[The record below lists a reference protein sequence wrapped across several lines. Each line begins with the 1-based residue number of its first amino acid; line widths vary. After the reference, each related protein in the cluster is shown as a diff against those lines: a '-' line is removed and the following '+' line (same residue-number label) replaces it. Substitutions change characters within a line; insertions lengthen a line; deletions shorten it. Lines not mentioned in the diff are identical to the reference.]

1 MDAARI
7 QERREA
13 GTRCWEG
20 HGCERGGNSEA
31 ALVLLNSCSQGTPLL
46 AGVPQVSGFSKQQLM
61 SRDPASKGQVQGCT
75 AGLERHRGGTS
86 GTPPARDGAE
96 GGREELWM
104 KS

>member
-7 QERREA
+7 QERREV

-75 AGLERHRGGTS
+75 AGLERHRGAPRAPHQQGM
-86 GTPPARDGAE
+86 GLKE
-96 GGREELWM
+96 GG
-104 KS
+104 KGCG